1 MESPSQAPH
10 SGGSLWKGLLLT
22 ASILSDWIQ
31 LTSAQSDSV
40 SVVPNPPY
48 GAVGSSITLDIQG
61 SSEQTPSYTWYRGAV
76 SPSNE
81 IAFYQVASGQLTSA
95 DSRLNVSSNGS
106 LIIRDLIL
114 NDTGD
119 YFVQFLDPTSS
130 KIVTAEGYLAVYGPL
145 SKPTISST
153 NMAPVENKDN
163 VSLTCQSESQEV
175 TYLVWY
181 INQSSPAGDRIVL
194 SLDNRTLTIINV
206 TREDQGPYECEVQNP
221 VSVNRSDPFTLNIT
235 YGPDTPMIVPT
246 EPNYPVGAT
255 LELSCSADSNPPAQY
270 TWLINGIQTVFTPQ
284 LSIPNV
290 SLNHTG
296 TYTCS
301 ASNSVTGLSSSKDIS
316 ITISE
321 IASKPNITANRT
333 NVTENGTLVFT
344 CSTEHE
350 GIKILWLFNGTSL
363 SLNERQY
370 LSDNDQTLTIQNVTR
385 KDAGSYQCEVWNPIS
400 SNRSDPLEVTVNYGP
415 DYILFSPNPVTDEIQ
430 VILQTSL
437 TLVCQVE
444 SYPPAQ
450 YEWRVN
456 GTVNPEFTNN
466 TYVIKNASWEDS
478 GQYTCLAWNNITELS
493 VAKDITI
500 SVVEQS
506 QKGSSLSGGAI
517 AGIVIGVLAAVA
529 LIGALI
535 YCLSFRNTG
544 GASEHHHTEH
554 KSSAP
559 NHRQTYS
566 DNSPNRTEEVSYA
579 SLNFSAQ
586 KPLAT
591 DQLHHPRTWFIPK
604 SKRNDPS
611 FFLSALGMDTLTV
624 IFPQLPQALR
634 HQPRAAQL
642 YRIPTNLREGGG
654 GWASCH
660 PGGFPGG
667 PLPSIVNRGQ
677 GHIGRF
683 SKLTFFLSSKVGSL
697 S

>member
-500 SVVEQS
+500 SVVAEQS

-544 GASEHHHTEH
+544 GA
-554 KSSAP
+554 
-559 NHRQTYS
+559 
-566 DNSPNRTEEVSYA
+566 D
-579 SLNFSAQ
+579 L
-586 KPLAT
+586 L
-591 DQLHHPRTWFIPK
+591 
-604 SKRNDPS
+604 
-611 FFLSALGMDTLTV
+611 
-624 IFPQLPQALR
+624 
-634 HQPRAAQL
+634 
-642 YRIPTNLREGGG
+642 
-654 GWASCH
+654 
-660 PGGFPGG
+660 
-667 PLPSIVNRGQ
+667 
-677 GHIGRF
+677 
-683 SKLTFFLSSKVGSL
+683 
-697 S
+697 